1 MGENGVRSPGYNDRH
16 LTPAPMSET
25 TTLVPLFPAPSA
37 ASLEAH
43 WAEAVSFEAFLP
55 TAQENADL
63 WRGVWDRVRLPDDLV
78 ERAAAVPGRWHLLV
92 LSEDW
97 CGDAVNIVPIL
108 ARLAEFVPNV
118 DLRLL
123 ARDENLDL
131 MDAHLTDGRSRS
143 IPVVLVLDED
153 FVEQG
158 WWGPRPS
165 ELQAWVMEEG
175 LALEPEE
182 RYRLVRQWYAR
193 DRGRTTLEEV
203 IGGLEAAA
211 QDR

>member
-1 MGENGVRSPGYNDRH
+1 
-16 LTPAPMSET
+16 MSET
-25 TTLVPLFPAPSA
+25 TTLAPLFPAPSA
-37 ASLEAH
+37 ASLEAR
-43 WAEAVSFEAFLP
+43 WAEAISFEAFLP
-55 TAQENADL
+55 TAEENADL
-63 WRGVWDRVRLPDDLV
+63 WAAVWQRARVPADLAG
-78 ERAAAVPGRWHLLV
+78 RATAVPGRWHLLV
-92 LSEDW
+92 LSADW
-97 CGDAVNIVPIL
+97 CGDAVNIVPVL
-108 ARLAEFVPNV
+108 ARLAEQTPTL

-123 ARDENLDL
+123 ERDEHPDL

-143 IPVVLVLDED
+143 IPVVMLLDED
-153 FVEQG
+153 FVERG
-158 WWGPRPS
+158 WWGPRPA
-165 ELQAWVMEEG
+165 ELQQWVMDEG